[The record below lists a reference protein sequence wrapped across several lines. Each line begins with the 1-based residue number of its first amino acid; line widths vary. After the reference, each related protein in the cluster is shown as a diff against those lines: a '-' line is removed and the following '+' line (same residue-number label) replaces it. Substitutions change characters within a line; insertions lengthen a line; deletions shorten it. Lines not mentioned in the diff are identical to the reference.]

1 MATINGLIY
10 QVLKI
15 PPTHP
20 QHPRRI
26 PLPALFS
33 SFLPSIDPS
42 PDKPLSNCQILRFI
56 SIAETREWGKEKG
69 SRKYICQMAAEERR
83 MYREAVNGP
92 LVTVNVVQWVDAADG
107 RRLVVPLLKFGC
119 LRCMQLMR
127 QRHRHRFFGQ
137 RRDKASHGIF
147 RDWEVR
153 NYITI
158 N

>member
-1 MATINGLIY
+1 
-10 QVLKI
+10 
-15 PPTHP
+15 
-20 QHPRRI
+20 
-26 PLPALFS
+26 
-33 SFLPSIDPS
+33 
-42 PDKPLSNCQILRFI
+42 
-56 SIAETREWGKEKG
+56 
-69 SRKYICQMAAEERR
+69 MAAEERR

-153 NYITI
+153 NYITKVI
-158 N
+158 SKARHSTISNYVTFVLFLQLPEGGMHTIISHYLN